1 MVMLLVMWLM
11 FKKPT
16 KKQAAVISGTGPGYI
31 PAFQGFPEV
40 GVSGV

>member
-1 MVMLLVMWLM
+1 MVMMWLM

-16 KKQAAVISGTGPGYI
+16 KKQAAVVVSGTGPGYI

-40 GVSGV
+40 GASGV